1 MPDSAK
7 DSVQPKPLLEGICVG
22 VSDGDSIHMELPHGE
37 RVRVR
42 LYGIDAPEKDQDFAL
57 QARRKLGRLIYNK
70 QIRVEVVDIDK
81 YGRYV
86 GKVYAGAR
94 YVNRFMLKEGL
105 AWLYRHYADHDEL
118 LAEAESRAKAA
129 GRGLWAA
136 DSLCRPRLFRS
147 SKRRKGHG
155 EDIRTGANEIQRLV

>member
-7 DSVQPKPLLEGICVG
+7 DSEHPKLVLEGICVG

-42 LYGIDAPEKDQDFAL
+42 LYGIDAPEKDQEFAL
-57 QARRKLGRLIYNK
+57 PARSKLGRLIYNR
-70 QIRVEVVDIDK
+70 QIRVEVVDIDQ

-105 AWLYRHYADHDEL
+105 AWHYKHYAAEDEL
-118 LAEAESRAKAA
+118 LAETEARAKAA
-129 GRGLWAA
+129 GRGIWASEA
-136 DSLCRPRLFRS
+136 PLRPRYFRS
-147 SKRRKGHG
+147 ECRMK
-155 EDIRTGANEIQRLV
+155 NER

>member
-1 MPDSAK
+1 MDFPF
-7 DSVQPKPLLEGICVG
+7 EMTGICVG
-22 VSDGDSIHMELPHGE
+22 VSDGDSLTLELPDGE

-57 QARRKLGRLIYNK
+57 PARKKLTRLVYDK
-70 QIRVEVVDIDK
+70 PVRVEVQDIDK

-105 AWLYRHYADHDEL
+105 AWLYRHYAADDAV
-118 LAEAESRAKAA
+118 LAEAEARARAA
-129 GRGLWAA
+129 ARVIWTTASPL
-136 DSLCRPRLFRS
+136 RPRIFRS
-147 SKRRKGHG
+147 EKRKGR
-155 EDIRTGANEIQRLV
+155 E

>member
-1 MPDSAK
+1 MKPTTTDN
-7 DSVQPKPLLEGICVG
+7 VQLQQVLEGICVG
-22 VSDGDSIHMELPHGE
+22 VSDGDSMHMELPDGE

-42 LYGIDAPEKDQDFAL
+42 LYGIDAPEKDQEFAL
-57 QARRKLGRLIYNK
+57 LARKKLGRLIYNK

-105 AWLYRHYADHDEL
+105 AWHYEHYAADDEL
-118 LAEAESRAKAA
+118 LAEAEARAKAA
-129 GRGLWAA
+129 GRGIWASDA
-136 DSLCRPRLFRS
+136 PCRPRYFRS
-147 SKRRKGHG
+147 EKRK
-155 EDIRTGANEIQRLV
+155 ENEA

>member
-1 MPDSAK
+1 MDFPF
-7 DSVQPKPLLEGICVG
+7 EMTGICVG
-22 VSDGDSIHMELPHGE
+22 VSDGDSLTLELPDGE

-57 QARRKLGRLIYNK
+57 PARKKLTRLVYDK
-70 QIRVEVVDIDK
+70 PVRVEVQDIDK

-105 AWLYRHYADHDEL
+105 AWLYRHYAADDAV
-118 LAEAESRAKAA
+118 LAEAEARARAA
-129 GRGLWAA
+129 ARGIWTTASPL
-136 DSLCRPRLFRS
+136 RPRIFRS
-147 SKRRKGHG
+147 EKRKGR
-155 EDIRTGANEIQRLV
+155 E

>member
-1 MPDSAK
+1 MDFPF
-7 DSVQPKPLLEGICVG
+7 EMTGICVG
-22 VSDGDSIHMELPHGE
+22 VSDGDSLLLELPEGN

-57 QARRKLGRLIYNK
+57 PARKKLTRLVYDK
-70 QIRVEVVDIDK
+70 LIRVEVQDMDK

-105 AWLYRHYADHDEL
+105 AWLYRHYAAGDEL
-118 LAEAESRAKAA
+118 LAEAESRARAA
-129 GRGLWAA
+129 GRGIWASSA
-136 DSLCRPRLFRS
+136 PLRPRNFRS
-147 SKRRKGHG
+147 ERRKGR
-155 EDIRTGANEIQRLV
+155 E